1 MPPGPQS
8 ITELLAPLL
17 ELLELELLDELL
29 EDPPE
34 LELSE
39 LDDELELLVLLLLL
53 LLDELLVLLLL
64 LLLVLELLPLV
75 DEPPDEALLLAIDEL
90 DE

>member
-1 MPPGPQS
+1 V
-8 ITELLAPLL
+8 LL
-17 ELLELELLDELL
+17 
-29 EDPPE
+29 PE
-34 LELSE
+34 L
-39 LDDELELLVLLLLL
+39 LLVLLLPLL
-53 LLDELLVLLLL
+53 LLLLL